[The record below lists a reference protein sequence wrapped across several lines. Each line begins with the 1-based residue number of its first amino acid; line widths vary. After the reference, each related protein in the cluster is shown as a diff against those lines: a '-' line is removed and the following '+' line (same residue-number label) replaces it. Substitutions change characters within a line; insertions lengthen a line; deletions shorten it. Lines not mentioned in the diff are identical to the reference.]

1 MRRIMAAATVMMVVS
16 ACSLFQGEGAH
27 EVRGRA
33 SDGDRSAN
41 PVEELAVVLGLQGFS
56 SCDDVLSYLQNNALP
71 MVTAW
76 GLGGGPFMFARMDD
90 VMAAAESTVGSGTD
104 AAQQYSTTNLQ
115 EIGVDE
121 PDLVKTDGRI
131 LVAIAQGKLFV
142 VDVVGE
148 MQLLGSVELGDVA
161 PQGLFLIGDQ
171 AFVIGSAPNMVAQQ
185 RLIDP
190 GIGDGLGG
198 DGIAREMMPDS
209 IWWNPMATVVKVD
222 LSDPT
227 APERTEEL
235 TFEGW
240 VVASRAVGD
249 SIRMVVS
256 SSSWQLPFVTPDQ
269 VMANW
274 PEWQQNDAN
283 AWTRAE
289 SIALSQNRAVVS
301 SSVIEDWFPRY
312 TLESRGGLNQIQ
324 DGTLADCDSIA
335 HPEEFAGLGITSILT
350 FDASQGLEPVDRFGL
365 VTDSQTVY
373 ASTDAIYIA
382 TQQWQDWNVIPER
395 EWDRVAEMVTTT
407 IHRFDATDPTSV
419 EFTGSGEVAGWLYS
433 QWAMSE
439 HEGLLRVASTTQSPF
454 WGFREASSQSLVTVL
469 EPGNGSLETIG
480 VVAGLGV
487 NEQIYAVR
495 FVGDAGY
502 VVTFRQVDPLYV
514 IDLSDPTTP
523 QVAGELKIPGYSAYL
538 HPIGDDLLVGVGQ
551 DADLNGQ
558 IKGTQVAVFDVSD
571 PFNPRQV
578 DKLTLPGAYSQA
590 EWDHHAFLYWQ
601 QTSTLVIPIQQS
613 NGLNWWNG
621 ALAVHA
627 GADGIRTLAEIEQPG
642 YVYRTLVV
650 GENLLTLSD
659 SGIQSYDL
667 EDFEEGA
674 WLAF

>member
-1 MRRIMAAATVMMVVS
+1 MRRFVAGATLMVVVS
-16 ACSLFQGEGAH
+16 ACSLFSSNEAPRVHGRPD
-27 EVRGRA
+27 VRNE
-33 SDGDRSAN
+33 N
-41 PVEELAVVLGLQGFS
+41 PLEQVAVALGLQGFS
-56 SCDDVLSYLQNNALP
+56 SCDDVLSYLQTNALP

-76 GLGGGPFMFARMDD
+76 GLDGGPVMFARDTMG
-90 VMAAAESTVGSGTD
+90 AAESAAGGD
-104 AAQQYSTTNLQ
+104 ATALQQYSTTNLQ

-121 PDLVKTDGRI
+121 PDLVKTDGRL

-142 VDVVGE
+142 VDVVGPAR
-148 MQLLGSVELGDVA
+148 LLGSVDLGDVA
-161 PQGLFLIGDQ
+161 PSGLFLIGNQ
-171 AFVIGSAPNMVAQQ
+171 AFVIGSAPNVLAQQ

-190 GIGDGLGG
+190 AVGE
-198 DGIAREMMPDS
+198 GIAAEMMPDS
-209 IWWNPMATVVKVD
+209 MWWNPMATVVKVD

-227 APERTEEL
+227 APERVEEL

-240 VVASRAVGD
+240 VVASRAMGD

-269 VMANW
+269 VMADW
-274 PEWQQNDAN
+274 PLFQQNDPN

-289 SIALSQNRAVVS
+289 SMALAHNRALVDS
-301 SSVIEDWFPRY
+301 SAIGDWFPRY
-312 TLESRGGLNQIQ
+312 TLASNGGLDRIQ
-324 DGTLADCDSIA
+324 EGSLADCGSIA

-350 FDASQGLEPVDRFGL
+350 FDAERGLQPVDSFGL

-382 TQQWQDWNVIPER
+382 TQKWQDWNVVPELQR
-395 EWDRVAEMVTTT
+395 DQMAEMVTTT
-407 IHRFDATDPTSV
+407 IHRFDASDPASV

-439 HEGLLRVASTTQSPF
+439 HEGVLRVASTTQSPF

-469 EPGNGSLETIG
+469 EPRSGSLDTIG
-480 VVAGLGV
+480 VVSGLGID
-487 NEQIYAVR
+487 EQIYAVR

-514 IDLSDPTTP
+514 IDLSDPTSP
-523 QVAGELKIPGYSAYL
+523 RVAGELKIPGYSAYL
-538 HPIGDDLLVGVGQ
+538 HPIGENLIVGVGQ

-558 IKGTQVAVFDVSD
+558 VKGTQVAVFDVTD
-571 PFNPRQV
+571 PFDPRQV

-590 EWDHHAFLYWQ
+590 EWDHHAFLYWAE
-601 QTSTLVIPIQQS
+601 TSTLVIPIQQS

-621 ALAVHA
+621 ALAVRA
-627 GADGIRTLAEIEQPG
+627 GADGIRTLAEMEQPG
-642 YVYRTLVV
+642 YIYRTLVV
-650 GENLLTLSD
+650 GPNLLTLSD
-659 SGIQSYDL
+659 AGIQSYDMI
-667 EDFEEGA
+667 DFEESS

>member
-1 MRRIMAAATVMMVVS
+1 MRRFVAAATLMVMVS
-16 ACSLFQGEGAH
+16 ACSLFSGNEARQVQGRPD
-27 EVRGRA
+27 V
-33 SDGDRSAN
+33 AN
-41 PVEELAVVLGLQGFS
+41 VDPFEPVAVALGLQGFS
-56 SCDDVLSYLQNNALP
+56 SCDDVLSYLQTNALP

-76 GLGGGPFMFARMDD
+76 GLGGGPFMFARDM
-90 VMAAAESTVGSGTD
+90 MGAAESAAGSD
-104 AAQQYSTTNLQ
+104 ADTPQQYSSTNLQ

-121 PDLVKTDGRI
+121 PDLVKTDGRL

-148 MQLLGSVELGDVA
+148 ARLLGSVDLIDVA
-161 PQGLFLIGDQ
+161 PSGLFLVGNQ
-171 AFVIGSAPNMVAQQ
+171 AFVIGSAPNILAQQ

-190 GIGDGLGG
+190 AVGA
-198 DGIAREMMPDS
+198 GIAAEMMPDS
-209 IWWNPMATVVKVD
+209 MWWNPMATVVRVD

-227 APERTEEL
+227 APERVEEL

-274 PEWQQNDAN
+274 PLFQQNDPN

-289 SIALSQNRAVVS
+289 SIALAQNRAAVG

-312 TLESRGGLNQIQ
+312 TLESNGRLDRIQ
-324 DGTLADCDSIA
+324 EGTLADCGSIA
-335 HPEEFAGLGITSILT
+335 HPEEFAGLGITSILS
-350 FDASQGLEPVDRFGL
+350 FDARRGLQPIDSFGL

-382 TQQWQDWNVIPER
+382 TQKWQDWNVVPEPQR
-395 EWDRVAEMVTTT
+395 DQMAEMVTTT
-407 IHRFDATDPTSV
+407 IHRFDSSDPASV

-439 HEGLLRVASTTQSPF
+439 HEGVLRVASTTQSPF

-469 EPGNGSLETIG
+469 QPRSGSLETIG
-480 VVAGLGV
+480 VVSGLGID
-487 NEQIYAVR
+487 EQIYAVR

-514 IDLSDPTTP
+514 IDLSDPTSP
-523 QVAGELKIPGYSAYL
+523 RVAGELKIPGYSAYL
-538 HPIGDDLLVGVGQ
+538 HPIGDNLLVGVGQ

-571 PFNPRQV
+571 PFDPRQV

-590 EWDHHAFLYWQ
+590 EWDHHAFLYWAE
-601 QTSTLVIPIQQS
+601 TSTLVIPIQQS

-621 ALAVHA
+621 VLAVHA
-627 GADGIRTLAEIEQPG
+627 GADGIRALAEMKQPG

-650 GENLLTLSD
+650 GPNLLTLSD
-659 SGIQSYDL
+659 TGIQSYDMI
-667 EDFEEGA
+667 DFEESS